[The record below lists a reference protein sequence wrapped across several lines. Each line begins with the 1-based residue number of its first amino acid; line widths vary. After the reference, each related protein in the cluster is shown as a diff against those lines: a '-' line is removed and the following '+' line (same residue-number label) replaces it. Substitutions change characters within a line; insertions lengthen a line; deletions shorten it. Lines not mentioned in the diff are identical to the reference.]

1 MTNLFMPF
9 FRKKP
14 AGAPGEKNERPTIRR
29 PDRRHRP
36 VSETYI
42 YRTQYKEPPS
52 FTDLLPWVEY
62 LPKHKAILLDDGNSA
77 GAVLEITPAPT
88 EARSGEYLEALR
100 QGVADALAS
109 IVEFHPQ
116 PWVVQAFVQDE
127 TDLRWLE
134 SRLRD
139 YVRPA
144 AGGTQ
149 FTARWLEIM
158 GQHIHDISRPE
169 GIFHDELVTG
179 ARWGARIRRTRLV
192 LYRRLHKEAPL
203 AETLELLDD
212 QLDRLRS
219 ALAAVGIRS
228 QVADGR
234 HFYEWLLKWF
244 NPRPALCDGDADR
257 LGDVAPY
264 PGDEEM
270 PFGHD
275 FSAMLS
281 LSVPVSDPARN
292 LWWLDGLPHTV
303 ISAQGLRRH
312 PHIGALTAERVL
324 GNQTAA
330 IFDQMPPGSIMA
342 MTLIHKPQDLLRAH
356 VGRVKSA
363 SVGDSPEAVLARE
376 NARNVEL
383 QMARGERLIPAYIS
397 FYLRADNE
405 ILLRKLVNQVESL
418 MLQSHLH
425 PVSREAEEL
434 ACDAWMRNLPMNY
447 KPRHDRTVRRS
458 RLIFSSDV
466 AALLPVYGRARGS
479 GRPGFMFWNRGGEPL
494 LFDPLNRED
503 RRNNAF
509 MLLIGPP
516 GSSKSATLVYLLLH
530 YVAVYRPRIFI
541 IEAGNSLG
549 LACRYLE
556 KHGLT
561 VRSVSIRPGE
571 DVSLPPFRNA
581 LTLLDDAS
589 VMKPG
594 WLEEDR
600 SAADGEQP
608 SSSDGD
614 EHRDLLGEMEIAAR
628 LMITGGNLEDERRL
642 TRADRMTIRHAILD
656 AAKTVRAAGGK
667 QVLTQDV
674 VAAMARLTHDD
685 ALGVRERER
694 ASEMAAGL
702 ELFCSGM
709 AGHFFNRPGRR
720 WPDADINHLELG
732 YLARDGY
739 EDQLA
744 LAYIGLMD
752 HINSIVEANQ
762 YDDRPTLVIT
772 DEGHVITTHPLL
784 ASYLTKATK
793 MWGRKTGTW
802 FWLATQNL
810 KDYHDVAAKM
820 LNNMEWWLCLSMP
833 PDEVE
838 QIARFRELS
847 REQKRMLLS
856 VRKASGKY
864 AEGVVLNQEEASLF
878 RNVPPAIALALAQ
891 TEKEEKAARA
901 EIMARDGCDEVDAAL
916 RIAEQIER
924 RRLETAS

>member
-1 MTNLFMPF
+1 MTWLLTP
-9 FRKKP
+9 FRKKQAP
-14 AGAPGEKNERPTIRR
+14 ARDKTA
-29 PDRRHRP
+29 RRHRP

-42 YRTQYKEPPS
+42 YRTQYKQPPS

-62 LPKHKAILLDDGNSA
+62 LPRQKAILLDDGRSV

-88 EARSGEYLEALR
+88 EARSGGYLETLR

-109 IVEFHPQ
+109 MVEFHPQ
-116 PWVVQAFVQDE
+116 PWVVQVYVQDE

-134 SRLRD
+134 RRLRD
-139 YVRPA
+139 YVRPG
-144 AGGTQ
+144 AGGGFSQ
-149 FTARWLEIM
+149 AWLDIM
-158 GQHIHDISRPE
+158 GRHIHDISRPA
-169 GIFHDELVTG
+169 GIFHDDLVTG

-192 LYRRLHKEAPL
+192 LYRRLHHDAPL
-203 AETLELLDD
+203 AETLEMLDD

-219 ALAAVGIRS
+219 ALAGAGIQS
-228 QVADGR
+228 TITDGR
-234 HFYEWLLKWF
+234 HFYEWLIKWF
-244 NPRPALCDGDADR
+244 NPRPGVCDGDADR

-264 PGDEEM
+264 PGDDEL

-275 FSAMLS
+275 FAAMLN
-281 LSVPVSDPARN
+281 LSIPVSDPEKN
-292 LWWLDGLPHTV
+292 LWWFDELPHTV

-312 PHIGALTAERVL
+312 PHIGALTAERTL

-342 MTLIHKPQDLLRAH
+342 MTLIHKPQDMLRAH
-356 VGRVKSA
+356 VGRVKSN
-363 SVGDSPEAVLARE
+363 SVGDAPEAVLARD
-376 NARNVEL
+376 NARLVEL
-383 QMARGERLIPAYIS
+383 QMARGERLIPTYIT
-397 FYLRADNE
+397 FYLRGEDE
-405 ILLRKLVNQVESL
+405 MQLRKQVNQVESL
-418 MLQSHLH
+418 MLQAHLQ

-434 ACDAWMRNLPMNY
+434 ACDAWIRNLPMNY

-458 RLIFSSDV
+458 RLVFSSDV
-466 AALLPVYGRARGS
+466 AALLPFYGRARGS

-494 LFDPLNRED
+494 LFDPLNKDD

-530 YVAVYRPRIFI
+530 YVAIYRPRIFI

-549 LACRYLE
+549 LACQYLE
-556 KHGLT
+556 KHGLS
-561 VRSVSIRPGE
+561 VRSVSIRPGV

-581 LTLLDDAS
+581 MTLLTDKS
-589 VMKPG
+589 VMKPQD
-594 WLEEDR
+594 WLDEEE
-600 SAADGEQP
+600 APPADEAEDP
-608 SSSDGD
+608 AGD
-614 EHRDLLGEMEIAAR
+614 SEERRDLLGEMEIAAR
-628 LMITGGNLEDERRL
+628 LMITGGNLEEERRL

-656 AAKTVRAAGGK
+656 AARTVKAAGGA
-667 QVLTQDV
+667 QVLTRDV
-674 VAAMARLTHDD
+674 AAAMARLGRDD
-685 ALGVRERER
+685 ALGARERDR
-694 ASEMAAGL
+694 ALEMAAGL

-709 AGHFFNRPGRR
+709 AGHFFNRPGDR
-720 WPDADINHLELG
+720 WPDADITHLELG

-752 HINSIVEANQ
+752 HINAIVEANQ
-762 YDDRPTLVIT
+762 YDSRPTLVIT
-772 DEGHVITTHPLL
+772 DEGHVITTNPLL

-810 KDYHDVAAKM
+810 KDYPDVAAKM

-838 QIARFRELS
+838 QIARFRELT

-856 VRKASGKY
+856 VRKISGKY
-864 AEGVVLNQEEASLF
+864 AEGVILNQDEASLF

-901 EIMARDGCDEVDAAL
+901 EIMAREGCDEVDAAL
-916 RIAEQIER
+916 RIASQIER
-924 RRLETAS
+924 QRKEEADT